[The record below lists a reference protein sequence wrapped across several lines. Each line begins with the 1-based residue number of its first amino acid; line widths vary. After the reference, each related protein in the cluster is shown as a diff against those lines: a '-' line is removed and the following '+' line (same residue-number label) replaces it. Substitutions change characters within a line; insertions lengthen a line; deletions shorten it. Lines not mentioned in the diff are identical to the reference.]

1 MDSKVLEQKKAELD
15 RLQKEVEEANNRGD
29 TWVATEK
36 IQELEIKMRELNTL
50 TRDYER
56 ELHR

>member
-1 MDSKVLEQKKAELD
+1 MDSEVLEQKKAELD

-29 TWVATEK
+29 TWVATQK
-36 IQELEIKMRELNTL
+36 IQEIEIKMRELNTL